1 MFGMTRLTDK
11 VAIITGAASG
21 IGRATAYLMAR
32 EGAVVVILDI
42 NRQGAEEVARDIKK
56 SGGRALALKTDV
68 ASDNEVKQMVEKT
81 IEEFGRVDILVN
93 GAALVPAPVIPI
105 QERDM
110 TQVETELNVTLTG
123 AIRCCRSV
131 VPHMLKQMSGRI
143 ISVTS
148 DASKTG
154 ASRMSIYSA
163 AKAGVAGFSRAVA
176 QELATKG
183 ITVNCVCPGSIKTP
197 AMTRHLIENPRLEKA
212 QLASIPMHRMG
223 EPEDIAA
230 MVVFLASDDAKYI
243 TGQEYSVDGG
253 TRM

>member
-1 MFGMTRLTDK
+1 MRLKDK

-32 EGAVVVILDI
+32 EGAMVVISDI

-68 ASDNEVKQMVEKT
+68 ASDEEVKQMVDKT
-81 IEEFGRVDILVN
+81 IEKFGRVDILVN
-93 GAALVPAPVIPI
+93 GAALVPAPVIPLH
-105 QERDM
+105 ERDM
-110 TQVETELNVTLTG
+110 AQIENELSITLTG
-123 AIRCCRSV
+123 TIRCCRAV

-143 ISVTS
+143 ISLTS
-148 DASKTG
+148 AASKTG

-176 QELATKG
+176 QEVATKG

-197 AMTRHLIENPRLEKA
+197 AMAQHIIENPKLEKA
-212 QLASIPMHRMG
+212 YLASTPMHRMG

-230 MVVFLASDDAKYI
+230 MIVFLASDDAKYI